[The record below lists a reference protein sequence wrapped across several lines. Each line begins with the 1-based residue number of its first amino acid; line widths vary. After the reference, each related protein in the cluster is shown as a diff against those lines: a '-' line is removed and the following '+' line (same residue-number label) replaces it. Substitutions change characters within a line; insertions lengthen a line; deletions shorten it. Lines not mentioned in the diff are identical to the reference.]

1 MDMIEFNIYC
11 NFFYNFSPVEN
22 LKRQKSKD
30 INTKQFVLFSIDTTW
45 IKLLRRWLSISNH
58 VKPALYIGHTGVIK
72 ESHAMA
78 CVSWQS
84 RLTIINDQQQRER
97 EWLKFSSLW
106 TIRVPPILGEFWFW
120 YPQEAPGLL
129 DVDE

>member
-1 MDMIEFNIYC
+1 MDMIEFNIYR

-22 LKRQKSKD
+22 LKRQKIKD

-72 ESHAMA
+72 ESHGLRVM
-78 CVSWQS
+78 
-84 RLTIINDQQQRER
+84 TI
-97 EWLKFSSLW
+97 
-106 TIRVPPILGEFWFW
+106 
-120 YPQEAPGLL
+120 AL
-129 DVDE
+129 DNY